1 MGRKVNVSEV
11 IGKSKLNGFMYGVIA
26 IGVIMILFD
35 GYDMGVWAGTL
46 TSLRTDTGIEDVTLG
61 FITSAGQFGSMLGG
75 IFFGM
80 LSDRIGRKT
89 SLLLATGIYSVFTG
103 LIGIASSPEALT
115 VFKLVS
121 GLRPCWLHACCHD
134 VPLGIHAYQE
144 PCACHDNG
152 DIL

>member
-26 IGVIMILFD
+26 IGVILILFD

-46 TSLRTDTGIEDVTLG
+46 TSLRTGTGIEDVTLG

-121 GLRPCWLHACCHD
+121 GFALPALRL
-134 VPLGIHAYQE
+134 LS
-144 PCACHDNG
+144 
-152 DIL
+152 

>member
-103 LIGIASSPEALT
+103 LIGIASCPCRR
-115 VFKLVS
+115 
-121 GLRPCWLHACCHD
+121 RPCLSWYLASA
-134 VPLGIHAYQE
+134 LLASR
-144 PCACHDNG
+144 
-152 DIL
+152 LLS

>member
-61 FITSAGQFGSMLGG
+61 FTRARVSLAVCLAAYSSVCF
-75 IFFGM
+75 
-80 LSDRIGRKT
+80 RIG
-89 SLLLATGIYSVFTG
+89 
-103 LIGIASSPEALT
+103 
-115 VFKLVS
+115 
-121 GLRPCWLHACCHD
+121 
-134 VPLGIHAYQE
+134 
-144 PCACHDNG
+144 
-152 DIL
+152 

>member
-89 SLLLATGIYSVFTG
+89 SLFFLLQASIPYLRVSSVS
-103 LIGIASSPEALT
+103 L
-115 VFKLVS
+115 
-121 GLRPCWLHACCHD
+121 LH
-134 VPLGIHAYQE
+134 PRR
-144 PCACHDNG
+144 
-152 DIL
+152 

>member
-80 LSDRIGRKT
+80 LSDRKKDFSSSCYGHLFRIYR
-89 SLLLATGIYSVFTG
+89 SHRYRLLARGADRV
-103 LIGIASSPEALT
+103 
-115 VFKLVS
+115 
-121 GLRPCWLHACCHD
+121 
-134 VPLGIHAYQE
+134 
-144 PCACHDNG
+144 
-152 DIL
+152 

>member
-46 TSLRTDTGIEDVTLG
+46 ASLRTDTEIEDDVTLG

-80 LSDRIGRKT
+80 LSDRIG
-89 SLLLATGIYSVFTG
+89 
-103 LIGIASSPEALT
+103 
-115 VFKLVS
+115 
-121 GLRPCWLHACCHD
+121 
-134 VPLGIHAYQE
+134 
-144 PCACHDNG
+144 
-152 DIL
+152 

>member
-61 FITSAGQFGSMLGG
+61 FHHERGSVWQYAWRHILRYAFG
-75 IFFGM
+75 
-80 LSDRIGRKT
+80 
-89 SLLLATGIYSVFTG
+89 
-103 LIGIASSPEALT
+103 
-115 VFKLVS
+115 
-121 GLRPCWLHACCHD
+121 
-134 VPLGIHAYQE
+134 
-144 PCACHDNG
+144 
-152 DIL
+152 

>member
-61 FITSAGQFGSMLGG
+61 FITSARRCRPHARWHIFRYALG
-75 IFFGM
+75 
-80 LSDRIGRKT
+80 
-89 SLLLATGIYSVFTG
+89 
-103 LIGIASSPEALT
+103 
-115 VFKLVS
+115 
-121 GLRPCWLHACCHD
+121 
-134 VPLGIHAYQE
+134 
-144 PCACHDNG
+144 
-152 DIL
+152 